1 MTPSGKPLSAAV
13 PVHGC
18 AHGAEIA
25 AAGLL
30 GRLAAHA
37 QKPLVFEYDGR
48 AVRPGYHVTEV
59 KAGAFASLDC
69 GANPE
74 EWRETI
80 VQLWDVEEGP
90 DRSWMP
96 VGKFLAIM
104 RKVAERVPF
113 DPEAKLTFEVSDGLE
128 AIRLFAAA
136 SVETGG
142 DTVRVRLERR
152 PASCKPRDRW
162 LETQAP
168 KASACCGPST
178 QAAACCA

>member
-1 MTPSGKPLSAAV
+1 MTLSDKSLSAAD
-13 PVHGC
+13 
-18 AHGAEIA
+18 
-25 AAGLL
+25 LL

-48 AVRPGYHVTEV
+48 AVQPGYHVTEV
-59 KAGAFASLDC
+59 KAGTFASLDC

-74 EWRETI
+74 QWQETI
-80 VQLWDVEEGP
+80 VQLWDIEEGP

-104 RKVAERVPF
+104 RKVAERVSF
-113 DPEAKLTFEVSDGLE
+113 DPEAKLTFEVSDGVE

-142 DTVRVRLERR
+142 DVVRVHLERR

-162 LETQAP
+162 LEAPAP
-168 KASACCGPST
+168 KTSACCGPST
-178 QAAACCA
+178 PAICCA